1 MGAFRYFKHFN
12 LSVDSTFTID
22 GFSESKV
29 YMVIGCHRYQQG
41 GIYLIACG
49 YGINLELKLICGIGY
64 LQTLSS
70 TSNTI
75 TVKALSVSSSI
86 VLEIGYWG

>member
-49 YGINLELKLICGIGY
+49 YGINLELKLIFVQIHAQC
-64 LQTLSS
+64 TAKVRMR
-70 TSNTI
+70 N
-75 TVKALSVSSSI
+75 
-86 VLEIGYWG
+86 